1 MIKTLEK
8 SRFVQDINRTKP
20 FTMYPFCLTDLNLFA
35 RQSDTRNKKNSFVA
49 FVRSFVRKCI
59 YIYVDTNYSFE
70 QTIRFKLSD
79 RESYSGS
86 STRRSVF
93 RNESKKKLHATHDR
107 NNFTLFIRCTMAS
120 TCPLLLFSF
129 SISRSS
135 C

>member
-1 MIKTLEK
+1 MKQTLKTFQRPNTQGKLRRLFRTILYFIHDMIKTLEK

-59 YIYVDTNYSFE
+59 YIYIYIYIYVDTNYSFE
-70 QTIRFKLSD
+70 QTILFKVSD

-86 STRRSVF
+86 STR
-93 RNESKKKLHATHDR
+93 
-107 NNFTLFIRCTMAS
+107 
-120 TCPLLLFSF
+120 
-129 SISRSS
+129 
-135 C
+135 

>member
-35 RQSDTRNKKNSFVA
+35 RQSDTRNKKLFRRFCS
-49 FVRSFVRKCI
+49 FVRSEMYIYI

-70 QTIRFKLSD
+70 QTILFKVSD

-86 STRRSVF
+86 STR
-93 RNESKKKLHATHDR
+93 
-107 NNFTLFIRCTMAS
+107 
-120 TCPLLLFSF
+120 
-129 SISRSS
+129 
-135 C
+135 